1 MTGGNS
7 VGSWGSGWVGAP
19 GLSTEG
25 FLVVAGRF
33 VGFFGRGLWVDTSPI
48 RRNRT
53 NAEMSPTPA
62 FMVLREPK
70 NKHSRTP
77 NRPCL
82 ALGLKPTIPSE

>member
-7 VGSWGSGWVGAP
+7 VGSWGSGCAGAP

-33 VGFFGRGLWVDTSPI
+33 VGFFGRGLWADTSPI

-53 NAEMSPTPA
+53 NAETSPAPA
-62 FMVLREPK
+62 FMVLQQAKKQTFKDPQ
-70 NKHSRTP
+70 HM
-77 NRPCL
+77 L
-82 ALGLKPTIPSE
+82 V